1 MRVPRVGNESFFL
14 LWYDALSMKKIEEE
28 YFSKEGLGQVHP
40 PVIISL
46 DDEGDNLDDEN
57 LEQDIPVYDG
67 ENDLDEEQPDFIDD
81 IDLEEPVAL
90 DNV

>member
-1 MRVPRVGNESFFL
+1 MWWRCE
-14 LWYDALSMKKIEEE
+14 
-28 YFSKEGLGQVHP
+28 VHP